1 MWLTDICNDYTLRT
15 VMIATALF
23 GITGALIGSF
33 TFMQRQSLLGDVI
46 SHATLPGIIL
56 ALMLTHSKNPIILL
70 CGGMLSAALG
80 VACMNLI
87 VKQTSLKKDA
97 ALGIVLSVFFGIGLI
112 LLTRLQQVPEA
123 QHGLII
129 KYIFGNASTVIHTD
143 LYMIGTVSLITCI
156 LLLAF
161 WKEYTLLV
169 FDAPHAAQLGYP
181 VQAMQ
186 HLLTLLTILCI
197 TTGLQLVG
205 VVLMSSFLI
214 APAAAARQW
223 TTNFRSMILLASCFG
238 CFSAVTGTALSAQY
252 THLPTGP
259 LIVVIA
265 SLIVGIS
272 LFCAPTRGIY
282 TKLVNRY
289 IKRDIPCCSP
299 KERV

>member
-1 MWLTDICNDYTLRT
+1 MWIFDVFSDYTFRT
-15 VMIATALF
+15 VIIATALF

-46 SHATLPGIIL
+46 SHATLPGIIF
-56 ALMLTHSKNPIILL
+56 ALILTHSKHPMVLL

-87 VKQTSLKKDA
+87 VEKTTLKKDA
-97 ALGIVLSVFFGIGLI
+97 ALGIVLSVFFGVGLV

-143 LYMIGTVSLITCI
+143 LYLIGTVSLII
-156 LLLAF
+156 SALLCAF

-181 VQAMQ
+181 VRAMQ
-186 HLLTLLTILCI
+186 HLLTFLTILCI
-197 TTGLQLVG
+197 ITGLQLVG

-223 TTNFRSMILLASCFG
+223 TTSLRSMVLLASCFG

-259 LIVVIA
+259 VIVVIA
-265 SLIVGIS
+265 SAIVGIS
-272 LFCAPTRGIY
+272 LFCAPKRGIY
-282 TKLVNRY
+282 TKLIERY
-289 IKRDIPCCSP
+289 TKREIPDCSL
-299 KERV
+299 KEEA